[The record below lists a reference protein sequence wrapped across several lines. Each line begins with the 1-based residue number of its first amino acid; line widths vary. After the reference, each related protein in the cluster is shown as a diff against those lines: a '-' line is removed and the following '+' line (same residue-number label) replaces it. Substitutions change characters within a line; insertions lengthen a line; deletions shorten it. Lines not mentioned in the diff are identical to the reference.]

1 MIEIH
6 HLFMGTSDL
15 GCSALISNY
24 LSHSTQASS
33 SLKTLLF
40 IKITDKIYLTLF
52 CFVCVSNH
60 LVCCI
65 ESHSSHTQYTLPND
79 TVYALFFF
87 LSSLVC
93 VLANRTRTAV
103 VSITVSLRIIRA
115 RKQSKIKINSK
126 QQLFQLHSN
135 LLTTNEQLILNRIIY
150 LAKWQNTN

>member
-1 MIEIH
+1 M
-6 HLFMGTSDL
+6 L
-15 GCSALISNY
+15 C
-24 LSHSTQASS
+24 
-33 SLKTLLF
+33 
-40 IKITDKIYLTLF
+40 
-52 CFVCVSNH
+52 
-60 LVCCI
+60 
-65 ESHSSHTQYTLPND
+65 
-79 TVYALFFF
+79 FFF

-150 LAKWQNTN
+150 LAKWQNMNRVREHQ